1 LSIGLETS
9 SGSFAGEFLRD
20 IGSIGL
26 SFSAGPDPGL
36 MALILAVVLGGA
48 IVTSGGVSLFVAFFV
63 SAPIA

>member
-1 LSIGLETS
+1 
-9 SGSFAGEFLRD
+9 
-20 IGSIGL
+20 
-26 SFSAGPDPGL
+26 

>member
-1 LSIGLETS
+1 LARRRIGLGE
-9 SGSFAGEFLRD
+9 AGEFLRD

-48 IVTSGGVSLFVAFFV
+48 IVTSGGVSLFGAFFV